1 MYRTSFFA
9 LAIVAGA
16 ATPIH
21 AQGWIEVQPVAS
33 SPRPVA
39 IGGPVIRVQS
49 DVRVSLNGRIAQV
62 EVEERFRN
70 AGSTI
75 AEGTYLYPL
84 SGEAVFTGFSLWM
97 GGKELQG
104 EMQTADQARSV
115 YEEIVRRQRDP
126 ALLTYAGHGLIRAQI
141 FPIQPG
147 ETRKVVLRYTQILGR
162 EGDALRLRY
171 AIGPRSTDRA
181 QGGDRAPQD
190 LFSLQVSAPDTGA
203 FGTPYSPTHEIT
215 TRRIRGQLIVT
226 IPSAASGD
234 LDLLFPLR
242 RGLVGT
248 SILTHA
254 SPNEDGYYMLLL
266 APPESSGREVIP
278 RDLTLV
284 VDVSGSMSGTKLE
297 QAKAALAQALGALG
311 PQDRFRLIAFSS
323 GVTEFRPG
331 LTQATRANLTD
342 AQQFVDRLSASG
354 GTNIEGALDV
364 ALMAGVAAGRMP
376 LVVFMTD
383 GLPSVGQ
390 TQPDQI
396 ASAAGGRIGQARIF
410 TVGVG
415 TDVNTYLLDRLA
427 REGRGT
433 ATYVAPN
440 ADVEVAVGTLLGQ
453 IRNPALVNLRIVSAP
468 VTLVDAYPAQLPD
481 LFYGE
486 ELVVFGRYHGT
497 GSGDVVIEGER
508 NGRRE
513 RFTAHGAFRRERA
526 RQRVRPAALGLQK
539 DRRTDPH
546 RPPRRDHACADR
558 GDPPARAPLRALD
571 GIHVVPGARTGRH
584 ATSAGALA
592 AWADARTHAKMS
604 GQVAFNRAEASARE
618 VTVKT
623 LASADAAANE
633 RLANSPTAPGASAP
647 ATQRISGRVFVNR
660 SGVWTDL
667 AYLPNG
673 ATVAVAPFSPAY
685 FALVRSLP
693 ELGAWLSAGDLVV
706 IAGSRVSIRIDPKG
720 IDRVAG
726 QPARRDCPRLPR
738 PVTHLCGPRPAGHLS
753 LQVASPPC
761 STSR

>member
-1 MYRTSFFA
+1 MRRPSWLA

-33 SPRPVA
+33 SPRPVP

-70 AGSTI
+70 AGTTI

-97 GGKELQG
+97 GDKELQG

-147 ETRKVVLRYTQILGR
+147 ETRKVVLRYTQVLGR

-171 AIGPRSTDRA
+171 AIGPRVSDRA
-181 QGGDRAPQD
+181 RGGDGTPQD
-190 LFSLQVSAPDTGA
+190 LFSLQVVAPDTGA

-215 TRRIRGQLIVT
+215 TRRTRGQLVVT
-226 IPSAASGD
+226 VPSTASGD
-234 LDLLFPLR
+234 LDVLFPLR

-266 APPESSGREVIP
+266 APPESPGREVIP

-284 VDVSGSMSGTKLE
+284 VDVSGSMSGAKLE
-297 QAKAALAQALGALG
+297 QAKAALTQALGALG

-331 LTQATRANLTD
+331 LTQATRGNLAD
-342 AQQFVDRLSASG
+342 AQQFVDRLAAGG
-354 GTNIEGALDV
+354 GTNIEGALDA
-364 ALMAGVAAGRMP
+364 ALTPGAAGRMA

-390 TQPDQI
+390 TQPNQI

-453 IRNPALVNLRIVSAP
+453 IRNPALVNLRIVRAP
-468 VTLVDAYPAQLPD
+468 VTLTDAYPAQLPD

-497 GSGDVVIEGER
+497 GSGDIVIEGER

-513 RFTAHGAFRRERA
+513 RFTARGEFAASESDNSFVPPLWASRKIGELTRTARLEGATPGLIEGI
-526 RQRVRPAALGLQK
+526 RQLGL
-539 DRRTDPH
+539 RYGLLTEYTSF
-546 RPPRRDHACADR
+546 
-558 GDPPARAPLRALD
+558 LVLE
-571 GIHVVPGARTGRH
+571 PGATPPPPEALRGGRE
-584 ATSAGALA
+584 
-592 AWADARTHAKMS
+592 DAQKMS

-623 LASADAAANE
+623 LASADAAADE
-633 RLANSPTAPGASAP
+633 RLASSPTAAGGAAP
-647 ATQRISGRVFVNR
+647 ASRRIAGRLFVNR
-660 SGVWTDL
+660 DGVWTDL
-667 AYLPNG
+667 AYKAG
-673 ATVAVAPFSPAY
+673 STTVSVAPFSPAY

-693 ELGAWLSAGDLVV
+693 ELGAWLSAGGQVV

-720 IDRVAG
+720 LTEWRGTELAATVRDFRG
-726 QPARRDCPRLPR
+726 Q
-738 PVTHLCGPRPAGHLS
+738 
-753 LQVASPPC
+753 
-761 STSR
+761 

>member
-1 MYRTSFFA
+1 MRRPFWLA

-16 ATPIH
+16 ATPIR
-21 AQGWIEVQPVAS
+21 AQGWIEVRQPVPS
-33 SPRPVA
+33 TRPVP

-49 DVRVSLNGRIAQV
+49 DVRVSLNGRIAQI

-70 AGSTI
+70 AGPTI

-97 GGKELQG
+97 GDKELQG
-104 EMQTADQARSV
+104 EMQNAEQARSV

-147 ETRKVVLRYTQILGR
+147 ETRKVVLRYTEVLGR

-171 AIGPRSTDRA
+171 AIGPRTTDRS

-190 LFSLQVSAPDTGA
+190 LFSFQVTAPDSDS
-203 FGTPYSPTHEIT
+203 FGTPYSPTHDVT
-215 TRRIRGQLIVT
+215 TRRSRGQLVVSVPPT
-226 IPSAASGD
+226 AAGD

-266 APPESSGREVIP
+266 APPESPARDVIP

-284 VDVSGSMSGTKLE
+284 VDISGSMSGTKLE

-311 PQDRFRLIAFSS
+311 PQDRFRLVAFSS

-331 LTQATRANLTD
+331 LTPATRANLAD
-342 AQQFVDRLSASG
+342 AQQFVDQLAAGG

-364 ALMAGVAAGRMP
+364 ALQSGTTEGRLP

-396 ASAAGGRIGQARIF
+396 ATAAGTRIGRSRIF

-453 IRNPALVNLRIVSAP
+453 IRNPALVNLQIVGAP

-497 GSGDVVIEGER
+497 GTGEVVIEGER

-513 RFTAHGAFRRERA
+513 RFTARGEFVSSESDNAFVPPLWASRKIGELTRTARLEGATPGLIEEI
-526 RQRVRPAALGLQK
+526 RQLGL
-539 DRRTDPH
+539 RYGLLTEYTSF
-546 RPPRRDHACADR
+546 
-558 GDPPARAPLRALD
+558 LVLE
-571 GIHVVPGARTGRH
+571 PGATPPPPEALRGGRE
-584 ATSAGALA
+584 
-592 AWADARTHAKMS
+592 DAQRQS

-618 VTVKT
+618 AEVKT
-623 LASADAAANE
+623 LASADAAADA
-633 RLANSPTAPGASAP
+633 RLANAPAAAGTTAPASR
-647 ATQRISGRVFVNR
+647 RIAGRLFVNR
-660 SGVWTDL
+660 DGVWTDL
-667 AYLPNG
+667 AYKPGG
-673 ATVAVAPFSPAY
+673 ATVNVAPFSPAY

-693 ELGAWLSAGDLVV
+693 ELGAWLSAGDQVV
-706 IAGSRVSIRIDPKG
+706 IAGSRVSVRIDPKG
-720 IDRVAG
+720 LTEWRGNELAATVRDFRG
-726 QPARRDCPRLPR
+726 Q
-738 PVTHLCGPRPAGHLS
+738 
-753 LQVASPPC
+753 
-761 STSR
+761 

>member
-1 MYRTSFFA
+1 MRRPFWLA

-16 ATPIH
+16 ATQIR
-21 AQGWIEVQPVAS
+21 AQGWIEVQQAPPGTRPAS
-33 SPRPVA
+33 
-39 IGGPVIRVQS
+39 IGGPVIRIQS
-49 DVRVSLNGRIAQV
+49 DVRVSLNGRIAQI

-70 AGSTI
+70 AGPTI

-84 SGEAVFTGFSLWM
+84 SGEAVFTSFSLWM
-97 GGKELQG
+97 GDRELQG
-104 EMQTADQARSV
+104 EMQTAEQARSV

-147 ETRKVVLRYTQILGR
+147 ETRKVVLRYTQVLGR

-171 AIGPRSTDRA
+171 AIGPRTADR
-181 QGGDRAPQD
+181 GLGSDRAPQD
-190 LFSLQVSAPDTGA
+190 LFSFQVTAPDTGGY
-203 FGTPYSPTHEIT
+203 GTPYSPTHELT
-215 TRRIRGQLIVT
+215 TRRSRGQLVVSVPPT
-226 IPSAASGD
+226 ASGD

-254 SPNEDGYYMLLL
+254 SLNEDGYYMLLL
-266 APPESSGREVIP
+266 APPESSARDVIP

-297 QAKAALAQALGALG
+297 QAKAALAQALGALS

-331 LTQATRANLTD
+331 LTQASRANLAD
-342 AQQFVDRLSASG
+342 AQQFVDGLGAGG
-354 GTNIEGALDV
+354 GTNIEGALDA
-364 ALMAGVAAGRMP
+364 ALQQGVAEGRLP

-390 TQPDQI
+390 TQPDLI
-396 ASAAGGRIGQARIF
+396 ASVAGSRIGHARIF

-453 IRNPALVNLRIVSAP
+453 IRNPALVNLRVVSAP

-481 LFYGE
+481 LFYGQ
-486 ELVVFGRYHGT
+486 ELVVFGRYHGA
-497 GSGDVVIEGER
+497 GAGDVVIEGER

-513 RFTAHGAFRRERA
+513 RFTARGEFTSSASDNGFVPPLWASRKIGELTRTARLEGATPGLIEEI
-526 RQRVRPAALGLQK
+526 RQLGL
-539 DRRTDPH
+539 RYGLLTEYTSF
-546 RPPRRDHACADR
+546 
-558 GDPPARAPLRALD
+558 L
-571 GIHVVPGARTGRH
+571 VTEPGATPPPPEASLRGGRE
-584 ATSAGALA
+584 
-592 AWADARTHAKMS
+592 DASRMS

-618 VTVKT
+618 AEVKT
-623 LASADAAANE
+623 LASADAAAE
-633 RLANSPTAPGASAP
+633 RRLASAP
-647 ATQRISGRVFVNR
+647 ASAGAAAPATRRIAGRVFVNR
-660 SGVWTDL
+660 DGVWTDL
-667 AYLPNG
+667 AYKP
-673 ATVAVAPFSPAY
+673 ATAVVNVAPFSPAY

-693 ELGAWLSAGDLVV
+693 ELGAWLSAGDQVV

-720 IDRVAG
+720 TTEWRGNQLATTVRDFRG
-726 QPARRDCPRLPR
+726 Q
-738 PVTHLCGPRPAGHLS
+738 
-753 LQVASPPC
+753 
-761 STSR
+761 

>member
-410 TVGVG
+410 AVGVG

-513 RFTAHGAFRRERA
+513 RFTAHGAFAASEPDNGFVPPLWASRKIGELTRTA
-526 RQRVRPAALGLQK
+526 RLEGTTPALIEEIRQLGL
-539 DRRTDPH
+539 RYGLLTEYTSF
-546 RPPRRDHACADR
+546 
-558 GDPPARAPLRALD
+558 LVLE
-571 GIHVVPGARTGRH
+571 PGATPPPPELSLRGGRE
-584 ATSAGALA
+584 
-592 AWADARTHAKMS
+592 DARKMS

-720 IDRVAG
+720 TTEWRGNQLAATVRDFRG
-726 QPARRDCPRLPR
+726 Q
-738 PVTHLCGPRPAGHLS
+738 
-753 LQVASPPC
+753 
-761 STSR
+761 

>member
-1 MYRTSFFA
+1 MRRPFWLA

-16 ATPIH
+16 ATPIR
-21 AQGWIEVQPVAS
+21 AQGWIEVQQAP
-33 SPRPVA
+33 PGTRPA
-39 IGGPVIRVQS
+39 PIGGPVIRVQS
-49 DVRVSLNGRIAQV
+49 DVRVSLNGRIAQI

-70 AGSTI
+70 AGPTI

-97 GGKELQG
+97 GDKELQG
-104 EMQTADQARSV
+104 EMQTAEQARSV

-141 FPIQPG
+141 FPLQPG
-147 ETRKVVLRYTQILGR
+147 ETRKVVLRYTQVLGR

-171 AIGPRSTDRA
+171 AIGPRTADRGL
-181 QGGDRAPQD
+181 GGDRTPQD
-190 LFSLQVSAPDTGA
+190 LFSFQVTAPDTGG
-203 FGTPYSPTHEIT
+203 FGTPYSPTHDLT
-215 TRRIRGQLIVT
+215 TRRSRGQLVVSLPPT
-226 IPSAASGD
+226 ASGD
-234 LDLLFPLR
+234 VDLLFPLR

-266 APPESSGREVIP
+266 APPESSARDVIP

-297 QAKAALAQALGALG
+297 QAKAALAQALGALS

-331 LTQATRANLTD
+331 LTQASRANLAD
-342 AQQFVDRLSASG
+342 AQQFVDGLGAGG

-364 ALMAGVAAGRMP
+364 ALQQGAAEGRLP

-396 ASAAGGRIGQARIF
+396 ASAAGSRIGQARIF

-453 IRNPALVNLRIVSAP
+453 IRNPALVNLRVVSAP

-486 ELVVFGRYHGT
+486 ELVVFGRYHGAGT
-497 GSGDVVIEGER
+497 GDVVIEGER

-513 RFTAHGAFRRERA
+513 RFTARGEFTSSESDNGFVPPLWASRKIGELTRTARLEGATPALIEEI
-526 RQRVRPAALGLQK
+526 RQLGL
-539 DRRTDPH
+539 RYGLLTEYTSF
-546 RPPRRDHACADR
+546 
-558 GDPPARAPLRALD
+558 L
-571 GIHVVPGARTGRH
+571 VTEPGATPPPPEASLRGGRE
-584 ATSAGALA
+584 
-592 AWADARTHAKMS
+592 DASRMS
-604 GQVAFNRAEASARE
+604 GQVAFNRAEASARDAE
-618 VTVKT
+618 VKT
-623 LASADAAANE
+623 LASADAAAE
-633 RLANSPTAPGASAP
+633 RRLANAP
-647 ATQRISGRVFVNR
+647 ATGAAAPAAHRIAGRVFVNR
-660 SGVWTDL
+660 DGVWTDV
-667 AYLPNG
+667 AYKPG
-673 ATVAVAPFSPAY
+673 ATTVNVAPFSPAY

-693 ELGAWLSAGDLVV
+693 ELGAWLSAGDQVV

-720 IDRVAG
+720 MTEWRGSQLATTVRDFRG
-726 QPARRDCPRLPR
+726 Q
-738 PVTHLCGPRPAGHLS
+738 
-753 LQVASPPC
+753 
-761 STSR
+761 

>member
-1 MYRTSFFA
+1 MRRLFWLA
-9 LAIVAGA
+9 LAIAAGG
-16 ATPIH
+16 ATPIR
-21 AQGWIEVQPVAS
+21 AQGWIEVQPAVP
-33 SPRPVA
+33 SPRPA
-39 IGGPVIRVQS
+39 PIGGPVIRVQS

-62 EVEERFRN
+62 EVEERFKN

-97 GGKELQG
+97 GDHELQG
-104 EMQTADQARSV
+104 EMQSADQARSV

-147 ETRKVVLRYTQILGR
+147 ETRKVVLHYTQVLGR
-162 EGDALRLRY
+162 DGDALRLRY
-171 AIGPRSTDRA
+171 TIGPRPADRG

-190 LFSLQVSAPDTGA
+190 QFSMQISAPDSGA
-203 FGTPYSPTHEIT
+203 FGTPYSPTHEIAT
-215 TRRIRGQLIVT
+215 QRTRGRLIVT
-226 IPSAASGD
+226 IPATASGD

-266 APPESSGREVIP
+266 APPEASTRDVIP

-284 VDVSGSMSGTKLE
+284 VDVSGSMSGPKLE

-311 PQDRFRLIAFSS
+311 AQDRFRLIAFSS

-331 LTQATRANLTD
+331 LTPATRDNLAD
-342 AQQFVDRLSASG
+342 AQQFVDRLSAGG

-364 ALMAGVAAGRMP
+364 ALQQATAAGRLP

-396 ASAAGGRIGQARIF
+396 ASAAGGRIGQSRIF

-427 REGRGT
+427 REGRGS

-453 IRNPALVNLRIVSAP
+453 IRNPALVNLRVVSAP
-468 VTLVDAYPAQLPD
+468 VTLVDAYPARLPD
-481 LFYGE
+481 LFFGE

-497 GSGDVVIEGER
+497 GTGEVVIEGER

-513 RFTAHGAFRRERA
+513 RFTAHGAFTPSESDNAFVPPLWASRKIGELTRTA
-526 RQRVRPAALGLQK
+526 RLEGATPALIEEIRQLGL
-539 DRRTDPH
+539 RYGLLTEYTSF
-546 RPPRRDHACADR
+546 
-558 GDPPARAPLRALD
+558 LVLE
-571 GIHVVPGARTGRH
+571 PGATPPPPEVSLRGGRED
-584 ATSAGALA
+584 A
-592 AWADARTHAKMS
+592 ARMS
-604 GQVAFNRAEASARE
+604 GQVAFNRAEASARAME
-618 VTVKT
+618 LKT
-623 LASADAAANE
+623 LASADAAAE
-633 RLANSPTAPGASAP
+633 QRLADAPSAPGVSAP
-647 ATQRISGRVFVNR
+647 AMQRLSGRVFVDRN
-660 SGVWTDL
+660 GLWTDL
-667 AYLPNG
+667 AYKPG
-673 ATVAVAPFSPAY
+673 STEVMVAPFSPAY

-693 ELGAWLSAGDLVV
+693 ELAAWLPAGDRVV
-706 IAGSRVSIRIDPKG
+706 VAGSRVSIRIDPQG
-720 IDRVAG
+720 LTEWRGNQLVTTVRDFRG
-726 QPARRDCPRLPR
+726 Q
-738 PVTHLCGPRPAGHLS
+738 
-753 LQVASPPC
+753 
-761 STSR
+761 

>member
-1 MYRTSFFA
+1 MR
-9 LAIVAGA
+9 VA
-16 ATPIH
+16 
-21 AQGWIEVQPVAS
+21 
-33 SPRPVA
+33 
-39 IGGPVIRVQS
+39 
-49 DVRVSLNGRIAQV
+49 LNGRIAQV

-97 GGKELQG
+97 GDQELQG

-147 ETRKVVLRYTQILGR
+147 ETRKVVLRYTQVLGR

-171 AIGPRSTDRA
+171 AIGPRATDRG
-181 QGGDRAPQD
+181 QGGDRSPQD
-190 LFSLQVSAPDTGA
+190 LFSLQVSAPDTGS

-215 TRRIRGQLIVT
+215 TRRTRGQLVVSV
-226 IPSAASGD
+226 PSTASGD

-248 SILTHA
+248 AVLTHA
-254 SPNEDGYYMLLL
+254 SPGEDGYYMLLL
-266 APPESSGREVIP
+266 APPEAAARDVVP

-297 QAKAALAQALGALG
+297 QAKATLAQALGALS

-323 GVTEFRPG
+323 AVTEFRPG
-331 LTQATRANLTD
+331 MTEATRANLTD
-342 AQQFVDRLSASG
+342 AQEFVDRLSAGG

-364 ALMAGVAAGRMP
+364 ALQQAVAGGRLP
-376 LVVFMTD
+376 LIIFMTD

-396 ASAAGGRIGQARIF
+396 ATVAGAHIGQARIF

-433 ATYVAPN
+433 ATYVAAN
-440 ADVEVAVGTLLGQ
+440 ASVEVAVGTLLGQ
-453 IRNPALVNLRIVSAP
+453 IRNPALVNLRVVSAP
-468 VTLVDAYPAQLPD
+468 VTLADAYPARLPD
-481 LFYGE
+481 LFYGQ

-497 GSGDVVIEGER
+497 GTGEIVIEGER
-508 NGRRE
+508 NGRHE
-513 RFTAHGAFRRERA
+513 RFTAHGTFIASDPDNGFVPPLWASRKIGELTRTA
-526 RQRVRPAALGLQK
+526 RLEGATPALIEEIRQLGL
-539 DRRTDPH
+539 RYGLLTEYTSF
-546 RPPRRDHACADR
+546 
-558 GDPPARAPLRALD
+558 L
-571 GIHVVPGARTGRH
+571 VTEPGATPPPPQALMRGGRE
-584 ATSAGALA
+584 
-592 AWADARTHAKMS
+592 DAQRMS

-618 VTVKT
+618 AEVKS
-623 LASADAAANE
+623 LASADEAANA
-633 RLANSPTAPGASAP
+633 RLANTPSAPGVSTP
-647 ATQRISGRVFVNR
+647 ATRRLSGRLFVNR
-660 SGVWTDL
+660 GGVWTDL
-667 AYLPNG
+667 AYAPG
-673 ATVAVAPFSPAY
+673 GGTVDVAPFSPAY

-693 ELGAWLSAGDLVV
+693 ELGAWLSAGDRMI
-706 IAGSRVSIRIDPKG
+706 IAGTRVSIRIDPKG
-720 IDRVAG
+720 ITEWRGNQLAATVRDFRG
-726 QPARRDCPRLPR
+726 Q
-738 PVTHLCGPRPAGHLS
+738 
-753 LQVASPPC
+753 
-761 STSR
+761 